1 MTRKLCNPFV
11 LGLIFTF
18 CLLVINV
25 IYALITGDVIGIRL
39 SGGEV
44 IMYMGFGLVKETI
57 YPEMTSEELKT
68 WEPSPEYNFDI
79 ISFLCTYIIICVIL
93 FIIHKRSKRKK

>member
-1 MTRKLCNPFV
+1 MRRKLCNPFILSLIIT
-11 LGLIFTF
+11 LG
-18 CLLVINV
+18 LLVINV

-68 WEPSPEYNFDI
+68 WEPNPEYGFDI

-93 FIIHKRSKRKK
+93 FIIHKRSKRNK